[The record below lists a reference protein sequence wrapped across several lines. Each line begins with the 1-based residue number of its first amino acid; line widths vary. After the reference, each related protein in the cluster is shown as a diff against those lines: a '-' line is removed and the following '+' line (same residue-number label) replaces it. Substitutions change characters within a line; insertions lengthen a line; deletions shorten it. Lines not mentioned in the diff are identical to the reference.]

1 MRMPKKLKF
10 RQFLKIGFSIIII
23 FMIVTLVNSLAQTRE
38 ARKKFKYITE
48 INFVRLKLANSIL
61 SSVRESAVATRDILL
76 VTEVPEYNK
85 KATELVADILEGRKE
100 YDESADEMWELV
112 AEEDMIGFGLLKE
125 LEESKVSARQKQDA
139 VIELAVMGKTAEAI
153 NLLNEEGLPA
163 LGQQVDQIENFLLHN
178 EKRVALRS
186 QEEERGSA
194 EAYMRIIALG
204 GSAIILSII
213 IFILLSTNTTK
224 REQAEEELKKMV
236 EQLKELEKLKDD
248 FLNTT
253 THELKTPLIP
263 IKSQSE
269 ILLAGDYG
277 ELNAEQKEA
286 VEMIFRNEELLN
298 QLTGD
303 VLDVTKIKSSKLK
316 LVLEETVLGRIVVEA
331 VRNMEKIA
339 EKSRLKLVL
348 KPLPELPKLSIDP
361 RRMTQVM
368 NNLLNNAIKFT
379 PEKGEVE
386 IMVKKTE
393 KNVEV
398 SVKDTGLGM
407 EKKTL
412 EKLFTPFFQAQSDI
426 LRKYGGTGLGLAI
439 CKGIIEAH
447 NGKIWA
453 KSDGLGK
460 GSVFTFWLPIK

>member
-1 MRMPKKLKF
+1 
-10 RQFLKIGFSIIII
+10 
-23 FMIVTLVNSLAQTRE
+23 
-38 ARKKFKYITE
+38 
-48 INFVRLKLANSIL
+48 
-61 SSVRESAVATRDILL
+61 
-76 VTEVPEYNK
+76 
-85 KATELVADILEGRKE
+85 
-100 YDESADEMWELV
+100 
-112 AEEDMIGFGLLKE
+112 
-125 LEESKVSARQKQDA
+125 
-139 VIELAVMGKTAEAI
+139 
-153 NLLNEEGLPA
+153 
-163 LGQQVDQIENFLLHN
+163 
-178 EKRVALRS
+178 
-186 QEEERGSA
+186 
-194 EAYMRIIALG
+194 
-204 GSAIILSII
+204 
-213 IFILLSTNTTK
+213 
-224 REQAEEELKKMV
+224 EEELKKMV